1 MAGRVIVGATF
12 CGVRAR
18 TAARAC
24 SLVSAVNV
32 HCHLQELLP
41 GFRAVW
47 ESYFAQVKALGV
59 RVLRLIAIALEL
71 PPEYFAP
78 WFDG

>member
-1 MAGRVIVGATF
+1 M
-12 CGVRAR
+12 
-18 TAARAC
+18 
-24 SLVSAVNV
+24 

-59 RVLRLIAIALEL
+59 RILRLIAIALEL

-78 WFDG
+78 WFDR